1 MNLVALPQFFKK
13 INQLISPTK
22 INHHLISDAAIDI
35 VLKLQE
41 NNYEAYIVGGAIRDI
56 LLDYSPKDF
65 DIATNAKPEDIRK
78 IFKYSR
84 IIGRRF
90 KLVHVIYNRET
101 IEVSTFRTAPT
112 EKIHMKNGILKDN
125 EYGSMS
131 EDIKR
136 RDFTINALYYDPINK
151 KLIDTFDGKSDIKK
165 KIVKLIG
172 DPEKRFTEDPIRVLR
187 ALRFTAKLDMGIH
200 HDTLKHIKPSM
211 KLLETIP
218 HSRLFDEI
226 LKFFLTGHAKK
237 SLIIFRE
244 FNLTKKYLPAM
255 DSLNP
260 SFERFVFKALDN
272 CDQRIANNKH
282 ISPGFIF
289 SVFLWQDVFEL
300 WKKNEAN
307 YSHSSL
313 ALNDAIDKVIIKQ
326 NKIFPIQKRFLVA
339 MSEIW
344 RLQIRFENLSQ
355 KKVYRLFT
363 HPRFRAAYDF
373 MLIRSE
379 SDQFDKNL
387 SRWWEEFVTS
397 DDNTRKK
404 LIKNKIYV

>member
-13 INQLISPTK
+13 INQLISPTR

-56 LLDYSPKDF
+56 LLDHSPKDF

-172 DPEKRFTEDPIRVLR
+172 DPQKRFTEDPIRVLR
-187 ALRFTAKLDMGIH
+187 ALRFTAKLDMDIH
-200 HDTLKHIKPSM
+200 HDTFEHIKPSM

-244 FNLTKKYLPAM
+244 YNLTKKYLPAM

-300 WKKNEAN
+300 WKKNEAH

-313 ALNDAIDKVIIKQ
+313 ALNDAIDRVIIKQ

-387 SRWWEEFVTS
+387 SHWWEKFVTS
-397 DDNTRKK
+397 DDNIRKK

>member
-41 NNYEAYIVGGAIRDI
+41 NDYEAYIVGGAIRDI
-56 LLDYSPKDF
+56 LLDHSPKDF

-172 DPEKRFTEDPIRVLR
+172 DPQKRFTEDPIRVLR

-244 FNLTKKYLPAM
+244 YNLTKKYLPAM

-300 WKKNEAN
+300 WKKNEAH

-387 SRWWEEFVTS
+387 SRWWEKFVIS

>member
-1 MNLVALPQFFKK
+1 MNLKAFPQFFKK
-13 INQLISPTK
+13 INQLISPAR
-22 INHHLISDAAIDI
+22 INHQLISEAAID
-35 VLKLQE
+35 VVSKLQA

-151 KLIDTFDGKSDIKK
+151 KLFDTFNGKSDVKK
-165 KIVKLIG
+165 KIIKLIG
-172 DPEKRFTEDPIRVLR
+172 DPQNRFTEDPIRLLR
-187 ALRFTAKLDMGIH
+187 ALRFSAKLDMNIH
-200 HDTLKHIKPSM
+200 HDTLKHIEPSM
-211 KLLETIP
+211 NLLETIP

-226 LKFFLTGHAKK
+226 LKFFLTGHSKN
-237 SLIIFRE
+237 SLKIFRE
-244 FNLTKKYLPAM
+244 YNLTKKYLPSI
-255 DSLNP
+255 DSLN
-260 SFERFVFKALDN
+260 SNFERFVYKALDN

-289 SVFLWQDVFEL
+289 SVFLWQDVFKL
-300 WKKNEAN
+300 WKNNETQ

-313 ALNDAIDKVIIKQ
+313 ALNDAIDTVIFKQ
-326 NKIFPIQKRFLVA
+326 NKIFPIQKRFLTA

-355 KKVYRLFT
+355 KKVYKLFA

-379 SDQFDKNL
+379 CDQFDKNL
-387 SRWWEEFVTS
+387 SHWWEKFVNS
-397 DDNTRKK
+397 DDKTRKN
-404 LIKNKIYV
+404 LITNKIYV

>member
-1 MNLVALPQFFKK
+1 
-13 INQLISPTK
+13 
-22 INHHLISDAAIDI
+22 
-35 VLKLQE
+35 
-41 NNYEAYIVGGAIRDI
+41 
-56 LLDYSPKDF
+56 
-65 DIATNAKPEDIRK
+65 
-78 IFKYSR
+78 
-84 IIGRRF
+84 
-90 KLVHVIYNRET
+90 
-101 IEVSTFRTAPT
+101 
-112 EKIHMKNGILKDN
+112 MKNGILKDN

-172 DPEKRFTEDPIRVLR
+172 DPQKRFTEDPIRVLR
-187 ALRFTAKLDMGIH
+187 ALRFTAKLDMDIH
-200 HDTLKHIKPSM
+200 HDTFEHIKPSM

-300 WKKNEAN
+300 WKKNEAH

-387 SRWWEEFVTS
+387 SRWWEKFVTS

>member
-1 MNLVALPQFFKK
+1 MNLVAFPQFFKK
-13 INQLISPTK
+13 INQLISPSR
-22 INHHLISDAAIDI
+22 INHDLISDAAIDI
-35 VLKLQE
+35 VIKLQE
-41 NNYEAYIVGGAIRDI
+41 NDYEAYIVGGAIRDI
-56 LLDYSPKDF
+56 LLDHPPKDF

-151 KLIDTFDGKSDIKK
+151 KLIDTFDGRSDIKK

-172 DPEKRFTEDPIRVLR
+172 DPQKRFTEDPIRVLR
-187 ALRFTAKLDMGIH
+187 ALRFTAKLDMSIH

-237 SLIIFRE
+237 SLAIFRE
-244 FNLTKKYLPAM
+244 YNLTKKYLPAM
-255 DSLNP
+255 DSLSPN
-260 SFERFVFKALDN
+260 FERFVFKALDN

-300 WKKNEAN
+300 WKKNEAH
-307 YSHSSL
+307 YPHSSL

-387 SRWWEEFVTS
+387 SRWWGKFVTS

>member
-1 MNLVALPQFFKK
+1 MNLKVFPQFFKK
-13 INQLISPTK
+13 INQLISPK
-22 INHHLISDAAIDI
+22 GINHQFISEAAIDI
-35 VLKLQE
+35 VLKLQA
-41 NNYEAYIVGGAIRDI
+41 NDYEAYIVGGAIRDI
-56 LLDYSPKDF
+56 LLDHPPKDF

-101 IEVSTFRTAPT
+101 IEVSTFRTAPI

-151 KLIDTFDGKSDIKK
+151 KLIDTFDGKSDIKE
-165 KIVKLIG
+165 KIIKLIG
-172 DPEKRFTEDPIRVLR
+172 DPQKRFTEDPIRILR
-187 ALRFTAKLDMGIH
+187 ALRFSAKLGMNIH
-200 HDTLKHIKPSM
+200 HDTLKLIKPSM

-226 LKFFLTGHAKK
+226 LKFFLTGHAKN
-237 SLIIFRE
+237 SLRIFIE
-244 FNLTKKYLPAM
+244 YNLTKKYLPSI
-255 DSLNP
+255 DSLN
-260 SFERFVFKALDN
+260 SNFERFVSKALDN

-289 SVFLWQDVFEL
+289 SVFLWQDVFNL
-300 WKKNEAN
+300 WKTNETQ

-313 ALNDAIDKVIIKQ
+313 ALNDAIDKVIFKQ
-326 NKIFPIQKRFLVA
+326 NKIFPIQKRFLIA

-373 MLIRSE
+373 MLIRAE

-387 SRWWEEFVTS
+387 SHWWEKFVTS
-397 DDNTRKK
+397 DDKTRKK
-404 LIKNKIYV
+404 LINNKVYV

>member
-131 EDIKR
+131 EDIQR

-172 DPEKRFTEDPIRVLR
+172 DPQKRFTEDPIRVLR

-200 HDTLKHIKPSM
+200 HDTLKHIKSSM

-300 WKKNEAN
+300 WKKNEAH

-397 DDNTRKK
+397 DDNTRKI

>member
-13 INQLISPTK
+13 INQLISPTR

-56 LLDYSPKDF
+56 LLDHSPKDF

-151 KLIDTFDGKSDIKK
+151 KLIDTFDGKSDVKK

-187 ALRFTAKLDMGIH
+187 ALRFTAKLDMDIH
-200 HDTLKHIKPSM
+200 HDTFEHIKPSM

-244 FNLTKKYLPAM
+244 YNLTKKYLPAM

>member
-1 MNLVALPQFFKK
+1 MNIVALPQFFKK
-13 INQLISPTK
+13 INQLISPTR

-56 LLDYSPKDF
+56 LLDHSPKDF

-136 RDFTINALYYDPINK
+136 RDFTINALYYNPINK

-165 KIVKLIG
+165 KIVQLIG
-172 DPEKRFTEDPIRVLR
+172 DPQKRFTEDPIRVLR
-187 ALRFTAKLDMGIH
+187 ALRFTAKLDMSIH

-244 FNLTKKYLPAM
+244 YNLTKKYLPAM
-255 DSLNP
+255 NSLNS

-272 CDQRIANNKH
+272 CDQRIENNKH

-289 SVFLWQDVFEL
+289 SVFLWQDVFKL
-300 WKKNEAN
+300 WKTNEAH

-387 SRWWEEFVTS
+387 SRWWEKFVTS

-404 LIKNKIYV
+404 LIKNKVYV

>member
-13 INQLISPTK
+13 INQLISPTR

-90 KLVHVIYNRET
+90 KLVHVIYNTET

-151 KLIDTFDGKSDIKK
+151 KLIDTFDGKGDIKK
-165 KIVKLIG
+165 KIVRLIG
-172 DPEKRFTEDPIRVLR
+172 DPQKRFAEDPIRVLR

-200 HDTLKHIKPSM
+200 HDTFKHIKPSM
-211 KLLETIP
+211 NLLETIP

-244 FNLTKKYLPAM
+244 YNLTKKYLPAM
-255 DSLNP
+255 NSLNP
-260 SFERFVFKALDN
+260 IFERFVFRALDN

-300 WKKNEAN
+300 WKKNEAH

-379 SDQFDKNL
+379 SDQFEKNL
-387 SRWWEEFVTS
+387 SRWWEEFVNS

-404 LIKNKIYV
+404 LINK

>member
-1 MNLVALPQFFKK
+1 MNLKVFPQFFKK
-13 INQLISPTK
+13 INQLISPTG
-22 INHHLISDAAIDI
+22 INQKLISEAAIDI
-35 VLKLQE
+35 VLKLQA

-90 KLVHVIYNRET
+90 KLVHVIYNREI

-151 KLIDTFDGKSDIKK
+151 ILIDTFNGKSDIKK
-165 KIVKLIG
+165 KIIKLIG
-172 DPEKRFTEDPIRVLR
+172 DPQKRFIEDPIRLLR
-187 ALRFTAKLDMGIH
+187 ALRFSAKLDMNIH
-200 HDTLKHIKPSM
+200 HDTLKLIEPSM
-211 KLLETIP
+211 KLLGTIP

-226 LKFFLTGHAKK
+226 LKFFLTGHAKN
-237 SLIIFRE
+237 SLRIFRE
-244 FNLTKKYLPAM
+244 YNLTKKYLPSI
-255 DSLNP
+255 DSLN
-260 SFERFVFKALDN
+260 SNFERFVYKALDN

-300 WKKNEAN
+300 WKKNEAH

-313 ALNDAIDKVIIKQ
+313 ALNDAIDRVIIKQ

-355 KKVYRLFT
+355 KKVFRLFT

-387 SRWWEEFVTS
+387 SHWWEKFVTS

-404 LIKNKIYV
+404 LIKNKVYV

>member
-13 INQLISPTK
+13 INQLISPTR

-56 LLDYSPKDF
+56 LLDHSPKDF

-172 DPEKRFTEDPIRVLR
+172 DPQKRFTEDPIRVLR
-187 ALRFTAKLDMGIH
+187 ALRFTAKLDMDIH

-244 FNLTKKYLPAM
+244 YNLTKKYLPAM

-260 SFERFVFKALDN
+260 SFERFIFKALDN

-300 WKKNEAN
+300 WKKNEAH

-313 ALNDAIDKVIIKQ
+313 ALNDAIDRVIIKQ

>member
-1 MNLVALPQFFKK
+1 MNLKAFPQFFKK
-13 INQLISPTK
+13 INQLISPAR
-22 INHHLISDAAIDI
+22 INHQLISEAAID
-35 VLKLQE
+35 VVSKLQA

-151 KLIDTFDGKSDIKK
+151 KLFDTFNGKSDVKK
-165 KIVKLIG
+165 KIIKLIG
-172 DPEKRFTEDPIRVLR
+172 DPQNRFTEDPIRLLR
-187 ALRFTAKLDMGIH
+187 ALRFSAKLDMNIH
-200 HDTLKHIKPSM
+200 YDTLKHIEPSM
-211 KLLETIP
+211 NLLETIP

-226 LKFFLTGHAKK
+226 LKFFLTGHAKN
-237 SLIIFRE
+237 SLKIFRE
-244 FNLTKKYLPAM
+244 YNLTKKYLPSI
-255 DSLNP
+255 DSLN
-260 SFERFVFKALDN
+260 SNFEIFVCKALDN

-289 SVFLWQDVFEL
+289 SVFLWQDVFKL
-300 WKKNEAN
+300 WKNNETQ

-313 ALNDAIDKVIIKQ
+313 ALNDAIDTVIFKQ
-326 NKIFPIQKRFLVA
+326 NKIFPIQKRFLTA

-355 KKVYRLFT
+355 KKVYRLFA

-379 SDQFDKNL
+379 CDQFDKNL
-387 SRWWEEFVTS
+387 SHWWEKFVNS
-397 DDNTRKK
+397 DDKTRKN
-404 LIKNKIYV
+404 LITNKIYV

>member
-13 INQLISPTK
+13 INQLISPTR
-22 INHHLISDAAIDI
+22 INHHLINDAAIDI

-136 RDFTINALYYDPINK
+136 RDFTINSLYYDPINK
-151 KLIDTFDGKSDIKK
+151 KLIDTFDGKSDVKK
-165 KIVKLIG
+165 KIVRLIG

-200 HDTLKHIKPSM
+200 HNTLKHIKPSM
-211 KLLETIP
+211 KLLANIP

-237 SLIIFRE
+237 SLVIFRE
-244 FNLTKKYLPAM
+244 YNLTKKYLPTM

-260 SFERFVFKALDN
+260 NFERFVYKALEN

-289 SVFLWQDVFEL
+289 SVFLWQDVFKL
-300 WKKNEAN
+300 WKKNEAH

-313 ALNDAIDKVIIKQ
+313 ALNDAIDRVIIKQ

-355 KKVYRLFT
+355 KKVFRLFT

-387 SRWWEEFVTS
+387 SHWWEKFVTS

-404 LIKNKIYV
+404 LIKNKVYV

>member
-1 MNLVALPQFFKK
+1 MNLKVFPQFFKK
-13 INQLISPTK
+13 INQLISPTG
-22 INHHLISDAAIDI
+22 INQKLISEAAIDI
-35 VLKLQE
+35 VLKLQA

-56 LLDYSPKDF
+56 LLDHSPKDF

-90 KLVHVIYNRET
+90 KLVHVIYNREI

-151 KLIDTFDGKSDIKK
+151 ILIDTFNGKSDIKK
-165 KIVKLIG
+165 KIIKLIG
-172 DPEKRFTEDPIRVLR
+172 DPQKRFIEDPIRLLR
-187 ALRFTAKLDMGIH
+187 ALRFSAKLDMNIH
-200 HDTLKHIKPSM
+200 HDTLKLIEPSM
-211 KLLETIP
+211 KLLGTIP

-226 LKFFLTGHAKK
+226 LKFFLTGHAKN
-237 SLIIFRE
+237 SLRIFRE
-244 FNLTKKYLPAM
+244 YNLTKKYLPSI
-255 DSLNP
+255 DSLN
-260 SFERFVFKALDN
+260 SNFERFVYKALDN

-300 WKKNEAN
+300 WKKNEAH

-313 ALNDAIDKVIIKQ
+313 ALNDAIDRVIIKQ

-355 KKVYRLFT
+355 KKVFRLFT

-379 SDQFDKNL
+379 SNQFDKNL
-387 SRWWEEFVTS
+387 SHWWEKFVTS

-404 LIKNKIYV
+404 LIKNKVYV

>member
-1 MNLVALPQFFKK
+1 MNLVAFPQFFKK

-41 NNYEAYIVGGAIRDI
+41 NDYEAYIVGGAIRDI
-56 LLDYSPKDF
+56 LLDHSPKDF

-151 KLIDTFDGKSDIKK
+151 KLIDTFDGKGDIKK
-165 KIVKLIG
+165 KIVRLIG
-172 DPEKRFTEDPIRVLR
+172 DPQKRFAEDPIRVLR

-200 HDTLKHIKPSM
+200 HDTFKHIKPSM
-211 KLLETIP
+211 NLLETIP

-244 FNLTKKYLPAM
+244 YNLTKKYLPAM
-255 DSLNP
+255 VSLNP

-387 SRWWEEFVTS
+387 SRWWEKFVTS

>member
-1 MNLVALPQFFKK
+1 MNLKVFPQFFKK

-22 INHHLISDAAIDI
+22 INHHLISEAAIDI
-35 VLKLQE
+35 ISQLQV

-78 IFKYSR
+78 IFKHSR

-101 IEVSTFRTAPT
+101 IEVSTFRTAPI

-125 EYGSMS
+125 EYGSMR
-131 EDIKR
+131 EDIQR

-151 KLIDTFDGKSDIKK
+151 KLIDTYNGEDDVNNRI
-165 KIVKLIG
+165 IKLIG
-172 DPEKRFTEDPIRVLR
+172 DPHKRFTEDPIRILR
-187 ALRFTAKLDMGIH
+187 ALRFSAKLDMNIH
-200 HDTLKHIKPSM
+200 HDTLKQIEPSM

-226 LKFFLTGHAKK
+226 LKFFLSGHAKK
-237 SLIIFRE
+237 SLRLFRE
-244 FNLTKKYLPAM
+244 YNLTKKYLPSL
-255 DSLNP
+255 DSLDCN
-260 SFERFVFKALDN
+260 FEKFVCKALEN

-289 SVFLWQDVFEL
+289 SVFLWQDVFKL
-300 WKKNEAN
+300 WKKNEAQ
-307 YSHSSL
+307 YPHSSL
-313 ALNDAIDKVIIKQ
+313 ALNDAIDRVILKQ
-326 NKIFPIQKRFLVA
+326 NKTFPIQKRFLTA

-379 SDQFDKNL
+379 SEQFDKNF
-387 SRWWEEFVTS
+387 STWWKNFVDS
-397 DDNTRKK
+397 DDKTSKK
-404 LIKNKIYV
+404 IIDKKYYV

>member
-13 INQLISPTK
+13 INQLISPTR

-56 LLDYSPKDF
+56 LLEHSPKDF

-112 EKIHMKNGILKDN
+112 EKVHMKNGILKDN

-172 DPEKRFTEDPIRVLR
+172 DPQKRFTEDPIRVLR

-237 SLIIFRE
+237 SLLIFRE
-244 FNLTKKYLPAM
+244 YNLTKKYLPAM

-260 SFERFVFKALDN
+260 NFERFVFMALDN

-289 SVFLWQDVFEL
+289 SVFLWQGVFEL
-300 WKKNEAN
+300 WKKNEAH

-387 SRWWEEFVTS
+387 SRWWQKFVTS
-397 DDNTRKK
+397 DDDTRKK

>member
-1 MNLVALPQFFKK
+1 MNLVAFPQFFKK

-22 INHHLISDAAIDI
+22 INHHLISDAAIDT

-41 NNYEAYIVGGAIRDI
+41 NDYEAYIVGGAIRDI
-56 LLDYSPKDF
+56 LLDHSPKDF
-65 DIATNAKPEDIRK
+65 DVATNAKPEDIRK

-101 IEVSTFRTAPT
+101 IEVSTFRTTPT

-165 KIVKLIG
+165 KLVRLIG
-172 DPEKRFTEDPIRVLR
+172 DPQKRFTEDPIRVLR

-200 HDTLKHIKPSM
+200 HDTLKHIKPSI

-244 FNLTKKYLPAM
+244 YNLTKKYLPAM
-255 DSLNP
+255 VSLNP
-260 SFERFVFKALDN
+260 SFERFIFKALDN
-272 CDQRIANNKH
+272 CDQRIANKKH

-313 ALNDAIDKVIIKQ
+313 ALNDAIDKVTIKQ

-339 MSEIW
+339 MAEIW

-387 SRWWEEFVTS
+387 SRWWEKFVTS

>member
-1 MNLVALPQFFKK
+1 MNLVAFPQFFKK

-22 INHHLISDAAIDI
+22 INHHLISDAAIDT

-41 NNYEAYIVGGAIRDI
+41 NDYEAYIVGGAIRDI
-56 LLDYSPKDF
+56 LLDHSPKDF
-65 DIATNAKPEDIRK
+65 DVATNAKPEDIRK

-172 DPEKRFTEDPIRVLR
+172 DPQKRFTEDPIRVLR
-187 ALRFTAKLDMGIH
+187 ALRFTAKLDMDIH

-244 FNLTKKYLPAM
+244 YNLTKKYLPTM

-260 SFERFVFKALDN
+260 NFERFVYKALDN

-300 WKKNEAN
+300 WKKNEAH

-313 ALNDAIDKVIIKQ
+313 ALNDAIDRVIIKQ

-355 KKVYRLFT
+355 KKVFRLFT

-387 SRWWEEFVTS
+387 SHWWEKFVTS

-404 LIKNKIYV
+404 LIKNKVYV